1 MVSPPEQLILS
12 PVQVAQ
18 IVGHAEAEYPLE
30 ACGILGGRE
39 GRSAQV
45 YPLPNVERSAIRYAA
60 DPEAQLQAMLAV
72 EEQGWEILAIYHSHP
87 ASPAYPSATDLEMAY
102 YPEALT
108 LIISLAD
115 VEHPVLRAF
124 RIEEGRI
131 EEAPVRVDSV
141 MVKDPVT
148 VTPET
153 RTLDAIAIMRE
164 RKVSC
169 VPVVAD
175 GRLVGILTERD
186 LIEVTARLLQE
197 FLET

>member
-60 DPEAQLQAMLAV
+60 DPEAQLQAMLEV
-72 EEQGWEILAIYHSHP
+72 EGRGWEIMAIYHSHP

-108 LIISLAD
+108 LIVSLAD

-124 RIEEGRI
+124 RIMEGRI
-131 EEAPVRVDSV
+131 EEVPVRVEE
-141 MVKDPVT
+141 M
-148 VTPET
+148 
-153 RTLDAIAIMRE
+153 
-164 RKVSC
+164 
-169 VPVVAD
+169 AD
-175 GRLVGILTERD
+175 GLPASIT
-186 LIEVTARLLQE
+186 
-197 FLET
+197 